1 MGDNHIMA
9 SSNRNNIQLAADAGQ
24 SIWLDFINRD
34 LLKSGKLA
42 ELVELGLGGL
52 TSNPTIFQSAIAQGS
67 DYDDDLERLAAQGLD
82 ANSIF
87 EGLATKDIGD
97 AADIFRPVYDR
108 TGGADGFVSIEVD
121 PQLAGDTQSTVEQAR
136 RLSETL
142 ARPNILIKVPA
153 TPEGIPAIRTLIG
166 EGISINVT
174 LIFSRDA
181 YRNVANAYIDGLA
194 DYKAK
199 GNSDLSGI
207 ASVASFFVS
216 RVDANID
223 ARLGDASGSG
233 LLGKAG
239 TANAKLAYAD
249 FQEIFGTDKFASLKP
264 SGARVQRP
272 LWASTSV
279 KNPAYPEL
287 LYVDGLIGPDTVNTL
302 PPNTLDA
309 FLDHGSV
316 AQTLTDGVEAA
327 RNDMTA
333 LAAAGVD
340 IDEVTDELLAAG
352 VASFT
357 DSFVG
362 LMANIRAKCDSLT
375 AAAGQPRG

>member
-67 DYDDDLERLAAQGLD
+67 DYDDDLERLATQGLD

-357 DSFVG
+357 DSFVK
-362 LMANIRAKCDSLT
+362 LMANIRAKCDSLA

>member
-1 MGDNHIMA
+1 MTA
-9 SSNRNNIQLAADAGQ
+9 SNPNNIQLAREAGQ

-34 LLKSGKLA
+34 LLRSGKLA

-67 DYDDDLERLAAQGLD
+67 DYDDDLERLASEGLD
-82 ANSIF
+82 ANATF
-87 EGLATKDIGD
+87 EGLATKDIAD
-97 AADIFRPVYDR
+97 AADIFRPTYDR
-108 TGGADGFVSIEVD
+108 LGGADGFVSIEVD

-136 RLSETL
+136 RLFATL
-142 ARPNILIKVPA
+142 DRPNVFIKVPA

-166 EGISINVT
+166 EGINVNVT

-194 DYKAK
+194 DYKSK

-216 RVDANID
+216 RVDSNID
-223 ARLGDASGSG
+223 ARLGDASDSS
-233 LLGKAG
+233 LKGKAG

-249 FQEIFGTDKFASLKP
+249 FREIFRTEKFAALKA

-287 LYVDGLIGPDTVNTL
+287 MYVDGLIGPDTVDTL
-302 PPNTLDA
+302 PPATLDA
-309 FLDHGSV
+309 FLDHGVV
-316 AQTLTDGVEAA
+316 AQTLTEGLESAQ
-327 RNDMTA
+327 RDMAA
-333 LAAAGVD
+333 LAAAGVN
-340 IDEVTDELLAAG
+340 IDDVTDELIAAG

-357 DSFVG
+357 VSYVE
-362 LMANIRAKCDSLT
+362 LMADIEAKRDSLAAT
-375 AAAGQPRG
+375 AR

>member
-1 MGDNHIMA
+1 M
-9 SSNRNNIQLAADAGQ
+9 
-24 SIWLDFINRD
+24 WLDFINRD
-34 LLKSGKLA
+34 LIKSGRLS
-42 ELVELGLGGL
+42 ELVNLGVGGL

-67 DYDDDLERLAAQGLD
+67 DYDDDLERLADEGLG
-82 ANSIF
+82 ANAIF
-87 EGLATKDIGD
+87 EGLALKDIGD
-97 AADIFRPVYDR
+97 AADIFRPVYDSLN
-108 TGGADGFVSIEVD
+108 GADGFVSIEVD

-136 RLSETL
+136 RLFATL
-142 ARPNILIKVPA
+142 DRPNVLIKVPA
-153 TPEGIPAIRTLIG
+153 TPQGIPAIRTLIG
-166 EGISINVT
+166 EGINVNVT

-194 DYKAK
+194 DYRAK
-199 GNSDLSGI
+199 GNPDLSGI

-216 RVDANID
+216 RVDSNID
-223 ARLGDASGSG
+223 ARLGDGSG

-249 FQEIFGTDKFASLKP
+249 FQEIFAGEKFAPLKT

-279 KNPAYPEL
+279 KNPAYPDL
-287 LYVDGLIGPDTVNTL
+287 MYVDGLIGPDTVNTL

-309 FLDHGSV
+309 FLDHGIV

-327 RNDMTA
+327 RGEMTA
-333 LAAAGVD
+333 LAAEGVD

-357 DSFVG
+357 DSFVD
-362 LMANIRAKCDSLT
+362 LMANIQAKCDSLAT
-375 AAAGQPRG
+375 AAG

>member
-67 DYDDDLERLAAQGLD
+67 DYDDDLQRLAAQGLD

-249 FQEIFGTDKFASLKP
+249 FQEIFGTDNFASLKP

-316 AQTLTDGVEAA
+316 AQTLTDGVVAA

-357 DSFVG
+357 DSFVK
-362 LMANIRAKCDSLT
+362 LMANIRAKCDSL
-375 AAAGQPRG
+375 AAAACQPRG

>member
-1 MGDNHIMA
+1 MA

-316 AQTLTDGVEAA
+316 AQTLTDGVVAA

-357 DSFVG
+357 DSFVK
-362 LMANIRAKCDSLT
+362 LMANIRAKCDSLA

>member
-362 LMANIRAKCDSLT
+362 LMANIRDKCDSLA

>member
-52 TSNPTIFQSAIAQGS
+52 TSNPTIFQSAIAQGA

-249 FQEIFGTDKFASLKP
+249 FQEIFGTDRFASLKP

-362 LMANIRAKCDSLT
+362 LMANIRAKCDSLA

>member
-1 MGDNHIMA
+1 MTTLN
-9 SSNRNNIQLAADAGQ
+9 SNPGPSNVQLAADAGQ
-24 SIWLDFINRD
+24 SMWLDFIDRD
-34 LLKSGKLA
+34 LMKSGRLS
-42 ELVELGLGGL
+42 ELVHLGVGGL

-67 DYDDDLERLAAQGLD
+67 DYDDDLERFAGEGLD
-82 ANSIF
+82 VNAIF
-87 EGLATKDIGD
+87 EGLALRDIGD

-121 PQLAGDTQSTVEQAR
+121 PQLAGDTRSTVEQAR
-136 RLSETL
+136 RLFKTL
-142 ARPNILIKVPA
+142 ARPNVLIKVPA

-166 EGISINVT
+166 EGINVNVT

-181 YRNVANAYIDGLA
+181 YRNVANAYRDGLT
-194 DYKAK
+194 DYKAE
-199 GNSDLSGI
+199 GNKNLSGI

-249 FQEIFGTDKFASLKP
+249 YQEIFGTEKFALLKAA
-264 SGARVQRP
+264 GARVQRP

-279 KNPAYPEL
+279 KNPAYPDL
-287 LYVDGLIGPDTVNTL
+287 LYVDGLIGPATVNTL
-302 PPNTLDA
+302 PPATLDA
-309 FLDHGSV
+309 FLDHGVV
-316 AQTLTDGVEAA
+316 AQTLADGVEAA
-327 RNDMTA
+327 RDDMTA

-357 DSFVG
+357 NSFVD
-362 LMANIRAKCDSLT
+362 LMANIQAKCASLA